1 MMKHRQM
8 RALSRLLA
16 ALLTLMT
23 LAVPALAETVQETET
38 PTEPY
43 VELSTP
49 YPSMTVNAGD
59 EMTVELAIDNYSG
72 ASQDFALFVEQIPEG
87 WTGDFSADG
96 QRVSRV
102 HARNGEVI
110 DTVALE
116 VEIPLETE
124 AGEYEIVLEGCR
136 RGFLPTCSRSP
147 SPSAPRKLGNSSFE
161 VEYRS
166 RRATRRRTLLS
177 RRR

>member
-1 MMKHRQM
+1 MKHRQM

-59 EMTVELAIDNYSG
+59 EMTIDLAIDNYSG
-72 ASQDFALFVEQIPEG
+72 KSQDFALTIAELPEG
-87 WTGDFSADG
+87 WEGDFSASG
-96 QRVSRV
+96 
-102 HARNGEVI
+102 
-110 DTVALE
+110 
-116 VEIPLETE
+116 
-124 AGEYEIVLEGCR
+124 
-136 RGFLPTCSRSP
+136 
-147 SPSAPRKLGNSSFE
+147 
-161 VEYRS
+161 
-166 RRATRRRTLLS
+166 
-177 RRR
+177 